1 MLILLWDVCSYDAVS
16 CVLNISEELAAV
28 LNEQGETA
36 QVTQADRQA
45 FVSIGWAEGANMRAL
60 LTLTL
65 NMETDNSPK
74 IGHRHIVQK
83 KH

>member
-36 QVTQADRQA
+36 QVT
-45 FVSIGWAEGANMRAL
+45 
-60 LTLTL
+60 
-65 NMETDNSPK
+65 
-74 IGHRHIVQK
+74 
-83 KH
+83 